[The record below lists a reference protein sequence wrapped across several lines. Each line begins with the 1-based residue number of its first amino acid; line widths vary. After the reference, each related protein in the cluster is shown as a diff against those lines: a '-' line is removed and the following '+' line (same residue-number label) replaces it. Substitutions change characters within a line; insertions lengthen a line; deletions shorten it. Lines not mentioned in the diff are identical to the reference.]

1 MGIIDIEAPCSFL
14 WFAAIQGIKR
24 KQDLTG
30 LTPKGCLIAA
40 QAIQREVGQVGK
52 TQKATC
58 ELDGRVDGRFDR
70 I

>member
-1 MGIIDIEAPCSFL
+1 MNIIDKESCSFV

-30 LTPKGCLIAA
+30 LAPKGCLIAA
-40 QAIQREVGQVGK
+40 QAIQREVGQIGEA
-52 TQKATC
+52 QKAAG
-58 ELDGRVDGRFDR
+58 ELNGGIERRSDR

>member
-1 MGIIDIEAPCSFL
+1 MNIIDTKSCSFL

-30 LTPKGCLIAA
+30 LAPKGCLIAA
-40 QAIQREVGQVGK
+40 QAIECKVGQIGQP
-52 TQKATC
+52 QKATG
-58 ELDGRVDGRFDR
+58 ELNGSIERRPDR